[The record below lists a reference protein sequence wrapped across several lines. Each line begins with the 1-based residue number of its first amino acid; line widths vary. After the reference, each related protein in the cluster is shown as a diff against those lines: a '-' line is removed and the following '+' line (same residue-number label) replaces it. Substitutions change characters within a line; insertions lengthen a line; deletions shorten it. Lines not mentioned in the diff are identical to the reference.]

1 MTNVINTRKHAKMV
15 IIASGQFQ
23 KGLMHMNGSETKE
36 TTSHSKIRRSDEGN
50 GRNYPD
56 MNKVHRS
63 SLSKADAK
71 TVSARDLARIYV
83 EANNKRRAAIIAKN
97 KARRVRVN
105 HAESVTN
112 ASKPEASSPNSA
124 EQNRTNNAKHII
136 RKSQQTILHTS
147 DMLAARNELGTLN
160 LDYAE
165 ADKKMLEQAKKLQK
179 RFG

>member
-1 MTNVINTRKHAKMV
+1 MTNVINTQKHVKIV
-15 IIASGQFQ
+15 IITSRQVQ
-23 KGLMHMNGSETKE
+23 KGLMYMNGSETKE
-36 TTSHSKIRRSDEGN
+36 TTTHANTGKETGHN
-50 GRNYPD
+50 GRKYPG
-56 MNKVHRS
+56 MGKAHGS

-71 TVSARDLARIYV
+71 MVTARDLARIRV
-83 EANNKRRAAIIAKN
+83 EANNGRMAGSIGKI
-97 KARRVRVN
+97 KAPRV
-105 HAESVTN
+105 SVKPVDNVKTV
-112 ASKPEASSPNSA
+112 SKPEASSPNRA